1 MGNVSMTI
9 ELPASLKA
17 ERNGKVAILRLARA
31 KKRNA
36 LNDKII
42 LGIERFF
49 SALPAEIGAVLLAG
63 EGATKPRRVSRRSWK
78 NARRK

>member
-1 MGNVSMTI
+1 MGNVSMAI

-31 KKRNA
+31 EKRNA
-36 LNDKII
+36 FNDEII

-49 SALPAEIGAVLLAG
+49 SALPAAIE
-63 EGATKPRRVSRRSWK
+63 S
-78 NARRK
+78 